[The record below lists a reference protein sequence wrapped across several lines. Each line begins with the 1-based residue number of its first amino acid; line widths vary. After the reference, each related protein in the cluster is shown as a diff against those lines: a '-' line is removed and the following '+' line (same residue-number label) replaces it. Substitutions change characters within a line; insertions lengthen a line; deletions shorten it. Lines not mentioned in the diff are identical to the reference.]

1 MALNPISFT
10 ERVVSSFLR
19 YQLTAYRF
27 ADERLHGQMREL
39 LSLEKTRATPLL
51 KGPYVSV
58 SRGFRAGK
66 TLKGLSEEGILHP
79 ALAGLAPFP
88 GVWAHQEAAIRSIR
102 SGRTTVVSTGTGSGK
117 TEAFL
122 YPIISRCLELRDS
135 GAAPGIVAVLVYP
148 MNALAEDQ
156 LGRLRDLL
164 CGTGVSFGM
173 YVGKTPERK
182 ADVSGVRLPGGASRE
197 EYRRRLA
204 KLREEKRNEAVHPP
218 EERCSR
224 EEMRAAGRAP
234 RILLTNVKQLELLL
248 TRQKDVELF
257 AGARLEL
264 LVVDEAHT
272 FSGAN
277 GAETACLLRRL
288 RTFCGPAEGETVCV
302 ATSATLAD
310 RGAEGDPARTF
321 ASRFFGVAAESV
333 TTVTEEYEEPP
344 FEARREVPAPLPE
357 AAKALPILLAAL
369 EAGDGAAVA
378 SLVPAIGGGPELA
391 GEGWREAL
399 GKALARNELLSQLTG
414 ELRRPA
420 LLSAVA
426 TKAAEGCGRPVAE
439 EEVLAWLA
447 LGAAARRDGRPFV
460 RPVVH
465 DFVRGIDG
473 AVVSFP
479 EEATPRLWL
488 SAREEAAAEAER
500 ELARLPVLTCTTCGQ
515 HYFAHSVADLDA
527 NGATPG
533 GGEASEQGAFWRALS
548 AEAGGRRV
556 LLTDRVISSDDDD
569 DDHGPDLPKVFL
581 CRHCG
586 TLTTAEA
593 GSCPACGRP
602 GAPVSL
608 FLVRQKE
615 EAPGFLSR
623 CISCGAAGRRRGG
636 GYREPARSVR
646 AVTVSDVHVLAQ
658 DMIRLLS
665 PRRLLVFA
673 DSRQDAAFQAGWM
686 RDHARRFRLRAL
698 MWEELQRGTKT
709 VIDLTA
715 ALDRLMEADDELS
728 QSLLQEVW
736 AETRKDAGF
745 EHRERR
751 KFFLRVQV
759 LREVTAGLKQRL
771 GLEPWGRLRVDY
783 EGLSARTPGL
793 ADLAARHGLD
803 AEALAEGLGG
813 LLDRTRR
820 RMILLDKDKRIFSRF
835 WRDGDPDVLRGFV
848 PAFQGVPTGLK
859 LRREAGDDKNRVSA
873 WINDQRNT
881 AVLQVARR
889 WDVPKEH
896 VVEFVEELWKL
907 LAERTKLLAP
917 VVLTGSRG
925 NALPG
930 ASGTFQIDA
939 DRLLLKP
946 NRGLWRCSECRR
958 AQVRRAPGDVC
969 PSWHCHG
976 KLSREDEPAD
986 DYDLA
991 LLDAGVPMLRPREHS
1006 AQVPAGERERLER
1019 FFKDET
1025 TEAVNTLVATPTLE
1039 MGVDIGALDAI
1050 LLRNVPPSPA
1060 NYWQRAGRA
1069 GRRERMAVALT
1080 YASAR
1085 GHDRSAF
1092 ADPLRML
1099 AGSVTPPQFNLRN
1112 ELMVARHVHAAALT
1126 RLHALAREGGAAGE
1140 ALAATLD
1147 RVLPVEVRGWLFDA
1161 EGRVRREP
1169 FDLSGFRTEVSSRA
1183 EELTGYVSSVF
1194 RDRWPAADAEVV
1206 AEERIARLVS
1216 AMPDRLEDVL
1226 LTLRKRLDWALAMM
1240 ARLDRERAERGV
1252 LERDEESIHDRCK
1265 TLVRKLK
1272 GESRR
1277 ARGGT
1282 EGYDDANT
1290 FGVLAA
1296 EGFLPG
1302 YGLETGSIQGIPV
1315 FPRGGAGMEDFTL
1328 PRPPAVAL
1336 REYVPGNLI
1345 YANGSRFV
1353 ARLFHF
1359 EAEERP
1365 AYFLVDAEREAVEE
1379 VPAPGA
1385 APAGGAAAPVAAVAT
1400 TAAPLRAAAVTDV
1413 ELVHTSQITDEED
1426 FRFQLAVSIFALE
1439 RDEHA
1444 GGRAFRWG
1452 PREIQHRR
1460 AARLRLVNVG
1470 VKNLV
1475 TKKDEHGFPV
1485 CTVCGQSRSPFASR
1499 EELQEFRDKHQQR
1512 CRQPVEPTGFYADLV
1527 ADVLRLPASASRREA
1542 FSVLEALRAAAAQ
1555 TLEMELEDLQVVV
1568 VGRRGE
1574 EIVDGLL
1581 YDPMP
1586 GGSGLIDQLLERFP
1600 EVVAKA
1606 LAICRDCPA
1615 SCGGSCP
1622 DCLQVYRNAAYHG
1635 HLDRALVVEKLA
1647 EWGESLALAHEI
1659 PAKLPAA
1666 RPAGGNA
1673 PTNAAEDTL
1682 RELLF
1687 RAGFPEAEWQKRID
1701 LGRPLGATVPDAFY
1715 ALDDEDEPGICIYVD
1730 GLSASI
1736 HGNPE
1741 RRRMDRVLRE
1751 ELQARGYVVIE
1762 LAASELADR
1771 EAVARAFSRVARK
1784 LSGSERARALRAD
1797 TSWFEERGAAP
1808 AAPVVVPFRRV
1819 EPAPADRFR
1828 TCVPFVELAAAAG
1841 GWGEPGSA
1849 GDGEWVEPTTTRTLR
1864 EGMFVAQVK
1873 GRSMEPLV
1881 PDGSW
1886 CLFASPVEGSR
1897 TGRTLLVQLRDAGD
1911 PEDGGRL
1918 TLKRFESRGVAGKNG
1933 IDPGTTRTGTVVLE
1947 PRNEGL
1953 DAEGGREFSPL
1964 EVEDD
1969 FEGRVRVIAELLEV
1983 LPSAT

>member
-10 ERVVSSFLR
+10 EKVVSSFLR

-27 ADERLHGQMREL
+27 ADARLHAQMREL

-58 SRGFRAGK
+58 SRGFRPWR
-66 TLKGLSEEGILHP
+66 TLKELSAEGIVHP
-79 ALAGLAPFP
+79 ALEGLAPFP
-88 GVWAHQEAAIRSIR
+88 SVWAHQEAAIRSIR
-102 SGRTTVVSTGTGSGK
+102 AGRTTVVSTGTGSGK

-122 YPIISRCLELRDS
+122 YPVVSRCLELRDA

-173 YVGKTPERK
+173 YVGKTPERR
-182 ADVSGVRLPGGASRE
+182 ADVSGVRLPNGASRE

-257 AGARLEL
+257 AGARLEI

-288 RTFCGPAEGETVCV
+288 RTFCGSAERETVCV

-310 RGAEGDPARTF
+310 RGASDDPARTF
-321 ASRFFGVAAESV
+321 ASRFFGIAEESV

-344 FEARREVPAPLPE
+344 FDASRVVPAALPE
-357 AAKALPILLAAL
+357 PAKALPALLAAI
-369 EAGDGAAVA
+369 EAADGAAVGKV
-378 SLVPAIGGGPELA
+378 LGGGAALA
-391 GEGWREAL
+391 GEAWREAL
-399 GKALARNELLSQLTG
+399 GEALARNELLFQLSDQ
-414 ELRRPA
+414 LRRPA
-420 LLSAVA
+420 LLPAVA
-426 TKAAEGCGRPVAE
+426 EKVGEACGRPVAE

-473 AVVSFP
+473 AVVSFSEGSLP
-479 EEATPRLWL
+479 KLWL
-488 SAREEAAAEAER
+488 SARAEAAAEGEQ
-500 ELARLPVLTCTTCGQ
+500 ELVRLPVLTCTTCGQ

-527 NGATPG
+527 NGAVPG
-533 GGEASEQGAFWRALS
+533 GGEASEQGAFWRTLS
-548 AEAGGRRV
+548 AEAGGRRL
-556 LLTDRVISSDDDD
+556 LLTDRVISVDEEQDESEVE
-569 DDHGPDLPKVFL
+569 GPDLPKVFL

-586 TLTTAEA
+586 TLASAEGGA
-593 GSCPACGRP
+593 CPACGRP
-602 GAPVSL
+602 GARVPL

-615 EAPGFLSR
+615 EAPGYLSR
-623 CISCGAAGRRRGG
+623 CVSCGAVGRRRGG

-658 DMIRLLS
+658 DMVRQLS
-665 PRRLLVFA
+665 QRRLLVFA

-698 MWEELQRGTKT
+698 MWEELSRGTKT

-728 QSLLQEVW
+728 QALLPEVW

-759 LREVTAGLKQRL
+759 LREVTAGLKQRI
-771 GLEPWGRLRVDY
+771 GLEPWGRLRVEY
-783 EGLSARTPGL
+783 EGLSAGTPGL
-793 ADLAARHGLD
+793 AELASRFGLD
-803 AEALAEGLGG
+803 AEALAEGIGG

-859 LRREAGDDKNRVSA
+859 LQREAGDDKSRVSA
-873 WINDQRNT
+873 WVNDQRNT
-881 AVLQVARR
+881 AVLQVSRR
-889 WDVPKEH
+889 WGVPKEH
-896 VVEFVEELWKL
+896 VADFVGGLWAL
-907 LAERTKLLAP
+907 LAERTRLLAP
-917 VVLTGSRG
+917 AVLTGSRG

-939 DRLLLKP
+939 DRLLLTP
-946 NRGLWRCSECRR
+946 SRGLWRCSECRR

-976 KLSREDEPAD
+976 TLSREDEPAD
-986 DYDLA
+986 DYDLS
-991 LLDAGVPMLRPREHS
+991 LLDGGVPMLRPREHS

-1019 FFKDET
+1019 LFKDET

-1080 YASAR
+1080 YAGLR

-1092 ADPLRML
+1092 VEPLRLL

-1126 RLHALAREGGAAGE
+1126 RLHALAREGAAGE
-1140 ALAATLD
+1140 ALASTLE
-1147 RVLPVEVRGWLFDA
+1147 RVFPSEVKSWLFDA

-1169 FDLSGFRTEVSSRA
+1169 FDLAGFRAEVSSRA
-1183 EELTGYVSSVF
+1183 DDLADYVSSVF
-1194 RDRWPAADAEVV
+1194 RNRWPEADAEVV
-1206 AEERIARLVS
+1206 GEERVARLVEE
-1216 AMPDRLEDVL
+1216 MPDRLEEVL
-1226 LTLRKRLDWALAMM
+1226 KTLGKRLQWALDMM
-1240 ARLDRERAERGV
+1240 SRLDRERAGRGV

-1265 TLVRKLK
+1265 ALVRKLK

-1315 FPRGGAGMEDFTL
+1315 FPRGGVGMEDFSL

-1345 YANGSRFV
+1345 YANGNRFV

-1385 APAGGAAAPVAAVAT
+1385 APAAGPVAPVAAVT
-1400 TAAPLRAAAVTDV
+1400 APLRAASVTDV
-1413 ELVHTSQITDEED
+1413 ELVHTS
-1426 FRFQLAVSIFALE
+1426 
-1439 RDEHA
+1439 
-1444 GGRAFRWG
+1444 
-1452 PREIQHRR
+1452 
-1460 AARLRLVNVG
+1460 
-1470 VKNLV
+1470 
-1475 TKKDEHGFPV
+1475 
-1485 CTVCGQSRSPFASR
+1485 
-1499 EELQEFRDKHQQR
+1499 
-1512 CRQPVEPTGFYADLV
+1512 
-1527 ADVLRLPASASRREA
+1527 
-1542 FSVLEALRAAAAQ
+1542 
-1555 TLEMELEDLQVVV
+1555 
-1568 VGRRGE
+1568 
-1574 EIVDGLL
+1574 
-1581 YDPMP
+1581 
-1586 GGSGLIDQLLERFP
+1586 
-1600 EVVAKA
+1600 
-1606 LAICRDCPA
+1606 
-1615 SCGGSCP
+1615 
-1622 DCLQVYRNAAYHG
+1622 
-1635 HLDRALVVEKLA
+1635 
-1647 EWGESLALAHEI
+1647 
-1659 PAKLPAA
+1659 
-1666 RPAGGNA
+1666 
-1673 PTNAAEDTL
+1673 
-1682 RELLF
+1682 
-1687 RAGFPEAEWQKRID
+1687 
-1701 LGRPLGATVPDAFY
+1701 
-1715 ALDDEDEPGICIYVD
+1715 
-1730 GLSASI
+1730 
-1736 HGNPE
+1736 
-1741 RRRMDRVLRE
+1741 
-1751 ELQARGYVVIE
+1751 
-1762 LAASELADR
+1762 
-1771 EAVARAFSRVARK
+1771 
-1784 LSGSERARALRAD
+1784 
-1797 TSWFEERGAAP
+1797 
-1808 AAPVVVPFRRV
+1808 
-1819 EPAPADRFR
+1819 
-1828 TCVPFVELAAAAG
+1828 
-1841 GWGEPGSA
+1841 
-1849 GDGEWVEPTTTRTLR
+1849 
-1864 EGMFVAQVK
+1864 
-1873 GRSMEPLV
+1873 
-1881 PDGSW
+1881 
-1886 CLFASPVEGSR
+1886 
-1897 TGRTLLVQLRDAGD
+1897 
-1911 PEDGGRL
+1911 
-1918 TLKRFESRGVAGKNG
+1918 
-1933 IDPGTTRTGTVVLE
+1933 
-1947 PRNEGL
+1947 
-1953 DAEGGREFSPL
+1953 
-1964 EVEDD
+1964 
-1969 FEGRVRVIAELLEV
+1969 
-1983 LPSAT
+1983 

>member
-10 ERVVSSFLR
+10 EKVVSSFLR

-27 ADERLHGQMREL
+27 ADSRLHAQMREL

-58 SRGFRAGK
+58 SRGFRAGA
-66 TLKGLSEEGILHP
+66 TLAELAAEGVVHP

-88 GVWAHQEAAIRSIR
+88 SVWAHQEAAIRAIR

-122 YPIISRCLELRDS
+122 YPIISRCLELRDA

-164 CGTGVSFGM
+164 SGTGVPFGM
-173 YVGKTPERK
+173 YVGKTPERA
-182 ADVSGVRLPGGASRE
+182 ADVSGVRLPKGSSRE

-204 KLREEKRNEAVHPP
+204 KLRDEKRNEAVHPP

-257 AGARLEL
+257 AGSRLEI

-288 RTFCGPAEGETVCV
+288 RTFCGTGERETVCV

-310 RGAEGDPARTF
+310 RGASDDPARTF
-321 ASRFFGVAAESV
+321 ASRFFGVPEESV

-344 FEARREVPAPLPE
+344 FEAERLVPATIPDP
-357 AAKALPILLAAL
+357 ARALPAILAAL
-369 EAGDGAAVA
+369 EGADGAAIA
-378 SLVPAIGGGPELA
+378 RAIGGGLELA
-391 GEGWREAL
+391 GGSWREAL
-399 GKALARNELLSQLTG
+399 GESLARNELLFQLS
-414 ELRRPA
+414 EQLRRPA

-426 TKAAEGCGRPVAE
+426 EKVAEACDRPVAE

-479 EEATPRLWL
+479 EGTMPRLWL
-488 SAREEAAAEAER
+488 SAREEAAAEGGQ
-500 ELARLPVLTCTTCGQ
+500 ELVRLPVLTCTTCGQ
-515 HYFAHSVADLDA
+515 HYFSHSVADLDA
-527 NGATPG
+527 NGAVPG
-533 GGEASEQGAFWRALS
+533 GGEAAEQGTFWGTLS
-548 AEAGGRRV
+548 AEAGGRRL
-556 LLTDRVISSDDDD
+556 LLTDRVISVDEEENGDE
-569 DDHGPDLPKVFL
+569 GPDLPKVFF

-586 TLTTAEA
+586 TLASAEGGA
-593 GSCPACGRP
+593 CPACGRP
-602 GAPVSL
+602 GAPVPL

-615 EAPGFLSR
+615 EAPGHLSR
-623 CISCGAAGRRRGG
+623 CVSCGAAGRRRGG

-658 DMIRLLS
+658 DMVRQLS

-686 RDHARRFRLRAL
+686 RDHSRRFRLRAL

-728 QSLLQEVW
+728 QALLPEVW

-759 LREVTAGLKQRL
+759 LREVTTGLKQRI

-783 EGLSARTPGL
+783 DGLSAATPGL
-793 ADLAARHGLD
+793 AALAASHGLD
-803 AEALAEGLGG
+803 AEALAEGIGG

-873 WINDQRNT
+873 WVNDQRNT
-881 AVLQVARR
+881 AVLQVVRR
-889 WDVPKEH
+889 WGVPKEH
-896 VVEFVEELWKL
+896 AAPVVEELWKL
-907 LAERTKLLAP
+907 LAERTKLLSPA
-917 VVLTGSRG
+917 VLTGSRG

-930 ASGTFQIDA
+930 ASGTFQVDA
-939 DRLLLKP
+939 DRLLLNP
-946 NRGLWRCSECRR
+946 SRGLWRCSECRR
-958 AQVRRAPGDVC
+958 AQVRRSPGDVC

-976 KLSREDEPAD
+976 TLAREDEPAD
-986 DYDLA
+986 DYDLS
-991 LLDAGVPMLRPREHS
+991 LLDGGVPMLRPREHS
-1006 AQVPAGERERLER
+1006 AQVPASERERLER
-1019 FFKDET
+1019 LFKDET

-1080 YASAR
+1080 YAGAR

-1092 ADPLRML
+1092 AEPLRLL

-1126 RLHALAREGGAAGE
+1126 RLHSLAREGGAAGE
-1140 ALAATLD
+1140 ALAATLE
-1147 RVLPVEVRGWLFDA
+1147 LAFPAEVRSWLFDA

-1169 FDLSGFRTEVSSRA
+1169 FDLSGFRGEVAARA
-1183 EELTGYVSSVF
+1183 DDLAGYVSSVF
-1194 RDRWPAADAEVV
+1194 RGRWPEADAAVV
-1206 AEERIARLVS
+1206 AEERVARLVGE
-1216 AMPDRLEDVL
+1216 MPDRLEDVL
-1226 LTLRKRLDWALAMM
+1226 KTLRKRLDWALAMM

-1265 TLVRKLK
+1265 ALVRKLK

-1315 FPRGGAGMEDFTL
+1315 FPRGGAGMEDFSL

-1345 YANGSRFV
+1345 YANGNRFV

-1379 VPAPGA
+1379 VSAPGA
-1385 APAGGAAAPVAAVAT
+1385 APAGGAVAPVAAVT
-1400 TAAPLRAAAVTDV
+1400 APLRAAAVTDV

-1439 RDEHA
+1439 RDEHG
-1444 GGRAFRWG
+1444 GGRAFCWG
-1452 PREIQHRR
+1452 PREVQHRR

-1475 TKKDEHGFPV
+1475 TKKDEFGFPV

-1499 EELQEFRDKHQQR
+1499 EELQEFREKHQQR

-1527 ADVLRLPASASRREA
+1527 ADVLRLPAGASRREA

-1574 EIVDGLL
+1574 ETVDGLL

-1586 GGSGLIDQLLERFP
+1586 GGSGLLDQLLERFP

-1606 LAICRDCPA
+1606 VSIARDCPA
-1615 SCGGSCP
+1615 GCGGSCP

-1635 HLDRALVVEKLA
+1635 HLDRALVVEKLT
-1647 EWGESLALAHEI
+1647 EWGEALTLSHEI
-1659 PAKLPAA
+1659 PPKQPAA
-1666 RPAGGNA
+1666 RPSGERA
-1673 PTNAAEDTL
+1673 PSNAAEDTL
-1682 RELLF
+1682 RELLH
-1687 RAGFPEAEWQKRID
+1687 RAGFPEAQWQKRID
-1701 LGRPLGATVPDAFY
+1701 LGRPLGGTVPDAFY
-1715 ALDDEDEPGICIYVD
+1715 SLDDEDEPGLCIYVD
-1730 GLSASI
+1730 GLSASL
-1736 HGNPE
+1736 HGDPE

-1762 LAASELADR
+1762 IPASDLADR
-1771 EAVARAFSRVARK
+1771 EAVARAFSRIARK
-1784 LSGSERARALRAD
+1784 LVGSERAQSLRTD
-1797 TSWFEERGAAP
+1797 TSWFESGGEP
-1808 AAPVVVPFRRV
+1808 AAVGPVVVPFRRV
-1819 EPAPADRFR
+1819 EAAVSEQFR
-1828 TCVPFVELAAAAG
+1828 TCVPLVELAAAAG
-1841 GWGEPGSA
+1841 GWGEAGPA
-1849 GDGEWVEPTTTRTLR
+1849 GDDEWVEPTTTRKLR
-1864 EGMFVAQVK
+1864 KGMFVAQVK
-1873 GRSMEPLV
+1873 GSSMEPLV
-1881 PDGSW
+1881 ADGCW

-1897 TGRTLLVQLRDAGD
+1897 TGRTLLVQLRDPGD

-1918 TLKRFESRGVAGKNG
+1918 TLKRFESREVAGK
-1933 IDPGTTRTGTVVLE
+1933 DSPEPGAERSGRVVLR
-1947 PRNEGL
+1947 PRNESV
-1953 DAEGGREFSPL
+1953 DAMGRRQFSPL

-1969 FEGRVRVIAELLEV
+1969 FEGSVRVIAELLEV
-1983 LPSAT
+1983 LPSGA